1 MTIFFLPYVGKSQ
14 YVSEILEYQPAP
26 GQLINTQ
33 NFGSPQAAQSIVGNI
48 NGLVSLGAFGGSIT
62 LKMEAPIQNDPN
74 NPFGVD
80 FTIFGNAFPNWS
92 EPGAVKV
99 MKDENGNGLADDTW
113 YLIAGS
119 DYYFENTGLEF
130 QITYFNPNNE
140 NNDILWV
147 DQNQDSGFVFI
158 NNLHQH
164 AYYPSAEHFPN
175 INQNSQTYTGLKI
188 SGLIETQISGNISS
202 YHRGFG
208 FADNLP
214 IGSAPYNTPDNPYSA
229 EIENSGGD
237 AIDIS
242 WAVDQSGQYVFLDE
256 IHFIKIITAINNHA
270 GPLGEISTEIAG
282 IIDVVPNSQITGATK
297 CIVIQDIPRNLL
309 VNSETNMKAFLFE
322 MGIPSANQ
330 NIEWSTSSDNIAYI
344 SNGKIVAN
352 QIGDFI
358 LTATSLDFPWV
369 SSNIALSVIQPESL
383 EIAQINQYLLPNE
396 EIEIKIHVADIQGNE
411 LTDMDIE
418 LEASNDKIEI
428 FYSSGKKYIRALE
441 LGESWL
447 LARVSNFPNIK
458 DSILIRI
465 SNEIELTKVFVGIK
479 TENLTIFPRQS
490 VAVSLMNIEDYLEP
504 SSHPFQSNNEYPK
517 NLAQVIVS
525 TFRKMN
531 LENEFRFKNDLEN
544 GALYLWKVPVEL
556 ESSLEYVYG
565 YGGRTESPFER
576 SWIVKLNDQ
585 NIVRDFQNIPI
596 QNHDQITIYH
606 VNNVNENWTLKEFRS
621 LSDSVEPNFENTA
634 ELEAFEV
641 QMYANA
647 QMLILNQWPVSNKA
661 VYDNGNELWHN
672 NNQVFTNIVGIAQF
686 QLNQLGDHIISA
698 AGEEIKIHVS
708 QATGSEELSDP
719 QIGVYPNPVSGDY
732 LNIFLDEDKIEK
744 IYIINLTGQ
753 IVYKYYSSTNR
764 ISVSNLNSGIYFL
777 HVHAAESVYIQRF
790 IRR

>member
-1 MTIFFLPYVGKSQ
+1 VI
-14 YVSEILEYQPAP
+14 
-26 GQLINTQ
+26 
-33 NFGSPQAAQSIVGNI
+33 
-48 NGLVSLGAFGGSIT
+48 IT
-62 LKMEAPIQNDPN
+62 LKI
-74 NPFGVD
+74 
-80 FTIFGNAFPNWS
+80 
-92 EPGAVKV
+92 PGLDSK
-99 MKDENGNGLADDTW
+99 LPT
-113 YLIAGS
+113 
-119 DYYFENTGLEF
+119 
-130 QITYFNPNNE
+130 FNPNNE
-140 NNDILWV
+140 DDDILWV

-158 NNLHQH
+158 NGLHQH

-175 INQNSQTYTGLKI
+175 INQNSQSYTGLKI
-188 SGLIETQISGNISS
+188 SGLIEAQISGNISS
-202 YHRGFG
+202 STIVVLV
-208 FADNLP
+208 LP
-214 IGSAPYNTPDNPYSA
+214 TIYPEDQPLMILLITLIQL

-256 IHFIKIITAINNHA
+256 IHFIKIITSINNHA

-383 EIAQINQYLLPNE
+383 EMAQINQYLLPNE

-576 SWIVKLNDQ
+576 SWIVKLNGQ

-596 QNHDQITIYH
+596 QHHDQITIYH
-606 VNNVNENWTLKEFRS
+606 VNNVNESWVLKEFRS
-621 LSDSVEPNFENTA
+621 LQRQRCS
-634 ELEAFEV
+634 
-641 QMYANA
+641 Q
-647 QMLILNQWPVSNKA
+647 ILK
-661 VYDNGNELWHN
+661 LL
-672 NNQVFTNIVGIAQF
+672 
-686 QLNQLGDHIISA
+686 LN
-698 AGEEIKIHVS
+698 
-708 QATGSEELSDP
+708 
-719 QIGVYPNPVSGDY
+719 
-732 LNIFLDEDKIEK
+732 
-744 IYIINLTGQ
+744 
-753 IVYKYYSSTNR
+753 
-764 ISVSNLNSGIYFL
+764 
-777 HVHAAESVYIQRF
+777 
-790 IRR
+790 